1 MNGLHIKY
9 LQPPPPPPPPKKK
22 KSAVETGGCLA
33 VQGDA
38 VLPALLLTLQEG
50 CLPTNQLPS
59 RINKLDLVLVN
70 GGGRG
75 DADCNIVSGCI

>member
-1 MNGLHIKY
+1 MGFTLNICNPHLLLLL
-9 LQPPPPPPPPKKK
+9 LQKK

>member
-9 LQPPPPPPPPKKK
+9 LQSPPPPPPKK
-22 KSAVETGGCLA
+22 KSAVETGGFLA

-75 DADCNIVSGCI
+75 DVDCNIVSSCI